1 MRLLFVGSHGKNRS
15 RTAAELL
22 SDKHPTRYA
31 GVFANLTEDDVEW
44 AEVILV
50 MEEFQKRHIAS
61 KFPAKEMIIVS
72 LDIPD
77 YYVYNSPDLIFSFKK
92 RFEELTLLS
101 S

>member
-31 GVFANLTEDDVEW
+31 GVYHVTEDDIEW